1 MNSVSVLVPD
11 YLEQFHCKCGECRH
25 PCCDG
30 WGISVGEKEY
40 YTLLGISCSSRLRH
54 KLDDAFVISP
64 MPTEEAYASIS
75 PNYLEQCPMLDE
87 DGLCLLQKEK
97 GEDILP
103 TVCRMYPRAVK
114 KYGDRHELSLSCSCE
129 ATVEQLMKSTA
140 PLTLR
145 EIRTELAFDGIS
157 VYGDDP
163 ARDRLR
169 YDLIFTMSDSS
180 ISVPERLTRI
190 CELCC
195 GKTPDTFGSREDALR
210 SLRTLLEIL
219 CRHSESMRIC
229 GEKALGFL
237 SSGNDENPVGLFDA
251 AEDHLYGLIPSIEA
265 YAGRIISNHML
276 YESFPYVPGCDSPDT
291 AFAAFCTAVALLK
304 VLCVCGMSDSD
315 RMEDFVDIL
324 AFANRFIEHTDFY
337 RLCSH
342 ISHPE
347 GAGTLSRFAPLLRR
361 EE

>member
-1 MNSVSVLVPD
+1 MNTVNVLVPD

-64 MPTEEAYASIS
+64 MPTEEAYASIC
-75 PNYLEQCPMLDE
+75 PNYLEQCPMLD
-87 DGLCLLQKEK
+87 DDSLCLLQKEK

-129 ATVEQLMKSTA
+129 ATVEHLMKSTS

-229 GEKALGFL
+229 GEKALDFL
-237 SSGNDENPVGLFDA
+237 VSDSNILDRFDS

-276 YESFPYVPGCDSPDT
+276 YESFPYVSGCDSTDT
-291 AFAAFCTAVALLK
+291 AFSAFCTAVALLK
-304 VLCVCGMSDSD
+304 VLCVCGMHDSE
-315 RMEDFVDIL
+315 RIEDFVDIL

-342 ISHPE
+342 VSHPE

-361 EE
+361 EK